1 MAELESITVGEA
13 RMRLLR
19 AYGKSTDG
27 TFLEALK
34 RPLLN
39 PIEQRD
45 GKGRRRVHPLAA
57 VGLILMALAGV
68 SAAVFSFHL
77 WGV

>member
-1 MAELESITVGEA
+1 MAELENITVEEA

-27 TFLEALK
+27 SFVAALQ

-39 PIEQRD
+39 PVEQRD
-45 GKGRRRVHPLAA
+45 EKNRRRVHPMAI
-57 VGLILMALAGV
+57 VGLVLMAVAGV
-68 SAAVFSFHL
+68 SAAVFSFDL